1 MIVNFFSVE
10 LAMRVIQY
18 GGGEGRGRSFRGAR
32 LAVCFNE
39 TAMLEQ
45 GG

>member
-1 MIVNFFSVE
+1 MNLIAVE
-10 LAMRVIQY
+10 LAMRVLQY
-18 GGGEGRGRSFRGAR
+18 GGAVGRGRSFRGAR
-32 LAVCFNE
+32 LAVCFNG